1 MTTATTVRQP
11 FRNITP
17 NQLLDAE
24 LKPEPHRQKDP
35 EMRDDVVEI
44 TEGVAKPAQYSS
56 TSSTR
61 LPHSYLIFSPNPN
74 DFIREPFALSLA
86 LRRY

>member
-1 MTTATTVRQP
+1 MTIATTVRQP

-17 NQLLDAE
+17 NQLLDTE
-24 LKPEPHRQKDP
+24 LKPEPYTQKDP

-44 TEGVAKPAQYSS
+44 TEGFAKPAQHPS

-61 LPHSYLIFSPNPN
+61 LPHSI
-74 DFIREPFALSLA
+74 
-86 LRRY
+86 